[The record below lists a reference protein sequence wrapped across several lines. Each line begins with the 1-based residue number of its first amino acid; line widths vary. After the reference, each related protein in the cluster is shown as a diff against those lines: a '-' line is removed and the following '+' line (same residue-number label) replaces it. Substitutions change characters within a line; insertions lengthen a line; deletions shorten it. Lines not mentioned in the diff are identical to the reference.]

1 MTPESVAAY
10 AEANGLKRM
19 GARPT
24 FWSYLKE
31 TWERLDF
38 AIALSTFTNDAAN
51 ARNRLGKWWNILLP
65 TIQAGTYGLIFGF
78 ILGDSRPD
86 NFLPFLFTGVFLF
99 AFMSGSFYAGSSAI
113 TSNSGL
119 VKSLSF
125 PRALLPISSVIS
137 QFMYLLP
144 QVAILLVTVGLVQR
158 HIDWE
163 WFLLIP
169 ILVLMAIFSVGL
181 AMIAARL
188 TAQVRDLGKLV
199 PFFTR
204 IAFYVS
210 GIFFSVDAA
219 LRNHPQIFAIVKWN
233 PVYDY
238 IELARGALV
247 DGYEMSNELWIAAV
261 VWAFGTLIIGLV
273 FFWRAEEEYGRDQ

>member
-1 MTPESVAAY
+1 MSQENVAAY
-10 AEANGLKRM
+10 AAEHGLKRM
-19 GARPT
+19 GARPS
-24 FWSYLKE
+24 FFSYVAE
-31 TWERLDF
+31 AWHRRDF
-38 AIALSTFTNDAAN
+38 AVALSTFSNEAAN

-65 TIQAGTYGLIFGF
+65 TIQAATYGLIFGV

-99 AFMSGSFYAGSSAI
+99 SFMSGSFYSGASSI

-125 PRALLPISSVIS
+125 PRALLPISTVIS
-137 QFMYLLP
+137 QFMNLIP
-144 QVAILLVTVGLVQR
+144 QLGILLVTLLIIQR
-158 HIDWE
+158 EITWG
-163 WFLLIP
+163 WLALIP
-169 ILVLMAIFSVGL
+169 IVFLMTLFSAGL

-188 TAQVRDLGKLV
+188 TVQVRDLSKLI

-210 GIFFSVDAA
+210 GIFFSVEAVLA
-219 LRNHPQIFAIVKWN
+219 NYPQIFAIVKYN

-238 IELARGALV
+238 IEIARGAV
-247 DGYEMSNELWIAAV
+247 VKGYTMETDIWIACGAWAV
-261 VWAFGTLIIGLV
+261 VTFVVGSI
-273 FFWRAEEEYGRDQ
+273 FFWKAEEEYGRD

>member
-1 MTPESVAAY
+1 VSQENLAAY
-10 AEANGLKRM
+10 AAEHGLKRM
-19 GARPT
+19 GARPS
-24 FWSYLKE
+24 FFSYVAE
-31 TWERLDF
+31 AWHRRDF
-38 AIALSTFTNDAAN
+38 AVALSLFTNEAAN

-65 TIQAGTYGLIFGF
+65 TIQAATYGLIFGV

-99 AFMSGSFYAGSSAI
+99 SFMSGSFYSGASSI

-125 PRALLPISSVIS
+125 PRALLPISTVIS
-137 QFMYLLP
+137 QFMNLIP
-144 QVAILLVTVGLVQR
+144 QLGILLVTLLIIQHEITWGWLA
-158 HIDWE
+158 
-163 WFLLIP
+163 LIP
-169 ILVLMAIFSVGL
+169 IVFLMTLFSAGL

-188 TAQVRDLGKLV
+188 TVQVRDLSKLI

-210 GIFFSVDAA
+210 GIFFSVEAVLA
-219 LRNHPQIFAIVKWN
+219 NYPQIFAIVKYN

-238 IELARGALV
+238 IEIARGAV
-247 DGYEMSNELWIAAV
+247 VKGYTMETDIWIACGAWAV
-261 VWAFGTLIIGLV
+261 VTFVVGSI
-273 FFWRAEEEYGRDQ
+273 FFWKAEEEYGRD

>member
-1 MTPESVAAY
+1 
-10 AEANGLKRM
+10 M
-19 GARPT
+19 GARPS
-24 FWSYLKE
+24 FFSYVAE
-31 TWERLDF
+31 AWNRRDF
-38 AIALSTFTNDAAN
+38 AVALSTFSNEAAN

-65 TIQAGTYGLIFGF
+65 TIQAATYGLIFGL

-99 AFMSGSFYAGSSAI
+99 SFMSGSFYSGASSI

-125 PRALLPISSVIS
+125 PRALLPISTVIS
-137 QFMYLLP
+137 QFMNLIP
-144 QVAILLVTVGLVQR
+144 QLGILLLTLLIIQQE
-158 HIDWE
+158 ITWS
-163 WFLLIP
+163 WLALIP
-169 ILVLMAIFSVGL
+169 IVFLMTLFSAGL

-188 TAQVRDLGKLV
+188 TVQLRDLSKLI

-210 GIFFSVDAA
+210 GIFFSVEAVLA
-219 LRNHPQIFAIVKWN
+219 NFPGVFAVVKFN

-238 IELARGALV
+238 IEIARGALV
-247 DGYEMSNELWIAAV
+247 KGYTMETDIWIACGAWAIVTFV
-261 VWAFGTLIIGLV
+261 VGSI
-273 FFWRAEEEYGRDQ
+273 FFWKAEEEYGRD

>member
-1 MTPESVAAY
+1 MSPESIAAY

-19 GARPT
+19 GARPS

-31 TWERLDF
+31 AYGRLDF

-65 TIQAGTYGLIFGF
+65 TIQAGTYGLIFGL
-78 ILGDSRPD
+78 ILGDARPD

-144 QVAILLVTVGLVQR
+144 QVAILLVTLVAVQG

-163 WFLLIP
+163 WFYLIP
-169 ILVLMAIFSVGL
+169 ILLLMAIFSTGL
-181 AMIAARL
+181 ALIAARL
-188 TAQVRDLGKLV
+188 TAQVRDLSKLV

-210 GIFFSVDAA
+210 GIFFSVEQV
-219 LRNHPQIFAIVKWN
+219 LINYPQIYAIVKWN

-247 DGYEMSNELWIAAV
+247 DGYTMRNDIWIAAII
-261 VWAFGTLIIGLV
+261 WAFGTLIIGLI